1 MDHLILLATAGYI
14 ALLLLLS
21 RLIGRRAKDNDAFYR
36 GNRQSP
42 WWAVAFGMIGASI
55 SGVTFVSVPGMVRSM
70 QMTYLQTC
78 MGFVLGYALVAAV
91 LLPVYYRLNLTSIYS
106 YLQERFGG
114 ISRRTGAAFFLLSK
128 LAGASI
134 RLYLVC
140 FILQGVLLDSYGLPF
155 PLSVALII
163 FLIWLYTRQSGI
175 RTIVWSDCLQTI
187 VLLSALILIIRQ
199 VCLTLGLD
207 LAGAVNAICQSPLSK
222 VFETAD
228 PGSRQYFWKQ
238 FLSGIFIPIVM
249 TGLDQDMMQKN
260 LTCRTLR
267 QSQLNMT
274 VNGLLYLPVNLM
286 FLSLGVLLYHFCDVM
301 HIMAPAAGDAL
312 LPMLCSG
319 GSLGSIALL
328 LFVLGIVAAAFSSAD
343 SAMTSLTTSFCVD
356 IMKRPGD
363 ERLRRL
369 VHPLV
374 GVVIFILIMIV
385 KALNSTSVIDAVYIV
400 CGYTYGPLLGL
411 FAFGLLTKRCP
422 RESWVPVICVLSPLM
437 CFAADQAVTHFTSY
451 RFGYELLMLNGLLT
465 FLGLLLSSAKLRK
478 DNAGCHGH
486 V

>member
-1 MDHLILLATAGYI
+1 MDSLILPAVAGYI

-21 RLIGRRAKDNDAFYR
+21 RLIGRSSLDNDAFYR

-55 SGVTFVSVPGMVRSM
+55 SGVTFVSVPGMVRTM
-70 QMTYLQTC
+70 EMTYLQTC
-78 MGFVLGYALVAAV
+78 MGFVLGYVVVAAV

-106 YLQERFGG
+106 YLQERFDGV
-114 ISRRTGAAFFLLSK
+114 SRRTGSAFFLLSK
-128 LAGASI
+128 LAGAAI

-140 FILQGVLLDSYGLPF
+140 FILQNVLLDRYGFPF
-155 PLSVALII
+155 PATVALVIL
-163 FLIWLYTRQSGI
+163 LIWLYTRQGGI

-187 VLLSALILIIRQ
+187 VLLSALVLIIRQ
-199 VCLTLGLD
+199 VCLRLGLD
-207 LAGAVNAICQSPLSK
+207 VTGAVETVRQSPLSK
-222 VFETAD
+222 VFEMSD

-274 VNGLLYLPVNLM
+274 VNGLLYLPVNLL
-286 FLSLGVLLYHFCDVM
+286 FLSLGVLLCHYCDAM
-301 HIMAPAAGDAL
+301 HVTVPSAGDAL
-312 LPMLCSG
+312 LPTLCSDG
-319 GSLGSIALL
+319 QLGPAALL

-356 IMKRPGD
+356 IMQRPGD

-385 KALNSTSVIDAVYIV
+385 QALNSTSVIDAVYVV

-411 FAFGLLTKRCP
+411 FAFGLLTRRMP
-422 RESWVPVICVLSPLM
+422 RPRLVPVICILSPLL
-437 CFAADQAVTHFTSY
+437 CFAADQAVGRLTSY

-465 FLGLLLSSAKLRK
+465 FIGLGLSSAKLRE
-478 DNAGCHGH
+478 DDACGH
-486 V
+486 SNV

>member
-1 MDHLILLATAGYI
+1 MDDFILLVAAGYI

-21 RLIGRRAKDNDAFYR
+21 RLIGRHAKDNDAFYR

-70 QMTYLQTC
+70 EMTYLQTC
-78 MGFVLGYALVAAV
+78 MGFVLGYIVVAVV
-91 LLPVYYRLNLTSIYS
+91 LLPIYYRLNLTSIYS
-106 YLQERFGG
+106 YLQERFDGV
-114 ISRRTGAAFFLLSK
+114 SRRTGAAFFLLSK

-140 FILQGVLLDSYGLPF
+140 FILQDVILDRYGLPF
-155 PLSVALII
+155 PVSVAAII
-163 FLIWLYTRQSGI
+163 LLIWLYTRQSGI
-175 RTIVWSDCLQTI
+175 RTIVWSDCLQTV
-187 VLLSALILIIRQ
+187 VLLGALVLIIRQ
-199 VCLTLGLD
+199 ICLTLGLD
-207 LAGAVNAICQSPLSK
+207 LVGVVTTIRQSPLSK
-222 VFETAD
+222 VFEIAD
-228 PGSRQYFWKQ
+228 PSSRQFFWKQ
-238 FLSGIFIPIVM
+238 FLSGIFIPVVM

-260 LTCRTLR
+260 LTCRTLW

-274 VNGLLYLPVNLM
+274 VNGVLYLPVNLM
-286 FLSLGVLLYHFCDVM
+286 FLSLGVLLYHLCDVM
-301 HIMAPAAGDAL
+301 HITVPSAGDAL
-312 LPMLCSG
+312 LPMLCADG
-319 GSLGSIALL
+319 VLGPTALL

-356 IMKRPGD
+356 IMQRPGD

-374 GVVIFILIMIV
+374 GFVIFILIMIV
-385 KALNSTSVIDAVYIV
+385 QALNSTSVIDAVYIV

-411 FAFGLLTKRCP
+411 FAFGLFTKRLP
-422 RESWVPVICVLSPLM
+422 RKCWVPIICILSPLL
-437 CFAADQAVTHFTSY
+437 CFAIDQAVTRLFSY
-451 RFGYELLMLNGLLT
+451 HFGYELLMLNGLLT
-465 FLGLLLSSAKLRK
+465 FIGLFLSSTKLRE
-478 DNAGCHGH
+478 DNTGGYSN

>member
-1 MDHLILLATAGYI
+1 MAGYI
-14 ALLLLLS
+14 TLLLLLS
-21 RLIGRRAKDNDAFYR
+21 RLIGRSSLDNDAFYR

-55 SGVTFVSVPGMVRSM
+55 SGVTFVSVPGMVRTM
-70 QMTYLQTC
+70 EMTYLQTC
-78 MGFVLGYALVAAV
+78 MGFVLGYVVVAAV

-106 YLQERFGG
+106 YLQERFDGV
-114 ISRRTGAAFFLLSK
+114 SRRTGSAFFLLSK
-128 LAGASI
+128 LAGAAI

-140 FILQGVLLDSYGLPF
+140 FILQNVLLDRYGFPF
-155 PLSVALII
+155 PATVALVIL
-163 FLIWLYTRQSGI
+163 LIWLYTRQGGI

-187 VLLSALILIIRQ
+187 VLLSALVLIIRQ
-199 VCLTLGLD
+199 VCLRLGLD
-207 LAGAVNAICQSPLSK
+207 VTGAVETVRQSPLSK
-222 VFETAD
+222 VFEMSD

-274 VNGLLYLPVNLM
+274 VNGLLYLPVNLL
-286 FLSLGVLLYHFCDVM
+286 FLSLGVLLCHYCDAM
-301 HIMAPAAGDAL
+301 HVTVPSAGDAL
-312 LPMLCSG
+312 LPTLCSDG
-319 GSLGSIALL
+319 QLGPAALL

-356 IMKRPGD
+356 IMQRPGD

-385 KALNSTSVIDAVYIV
+385 QALNSTSVIDAVYVV

-411 FAFGLLTKRCP
+411 FAFGLLTRRMP
-422 RESWVPVICVLSPLM
+422 RPRLVPVICILSPLL
-437 CFAADQAVTHFTSY
+437 CFAADQAVGRLTSY

-465 FLGLLLSSAKLRK
+465 FIGLGLSSAKLRE
-478 DNAGCHGH
+478 DDACGH
-486 V
+486 SNV